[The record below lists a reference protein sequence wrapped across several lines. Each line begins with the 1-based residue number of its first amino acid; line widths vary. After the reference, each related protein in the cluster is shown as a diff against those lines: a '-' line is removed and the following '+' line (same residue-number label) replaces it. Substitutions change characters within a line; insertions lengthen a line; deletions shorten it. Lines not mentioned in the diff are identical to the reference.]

1 MNTLSYQLRAGRIL
15 LSACL
20 LCALAAPAFAD
31 DGTAK
36 SGTAKPDGA
45 NAATAAP
52 TTAVPATATAAKP
65 KPDREKKIYT
75 NEDVEALARNYGLST
90 VGNAAPDGSALPVA
104 RRSGSQQVL
113 VSRTL
118 RAPLPPEKDP
128 AWYAGQYLA
137 LSARMDDI
145 DNQVQQLRSFMASD
159 AAPGSGAPGLN
170 FGLNVYAD
178 CPAISTDAH
187 IQLLLQQRADL
198 EAQISDLESLA
209 QINSID
215 SGVFRNAPAFAPSG
229 GGISTREYLN
239 ALQTDLAETR
249 ATEAAMHQEAA
260 AQNVKLIPETRF
272 GGSFTSDYLKQLS
285 VQQAV
290 LQQEINSVGDVA
302 RHEGLPPNTLP

>member
-1 MNTLSYQLRAGRIL
+1 MNALSHYLRASRIV

-20 LCALAAPAFAD
+20 LCALAVPAFAD
-31 DGTAK
+31 DGAAK
-36 SGTAKPDGA
+36 SDGA
-45 NAATAAP
+45 NAS
-52 TTAVPATATAAKP
+52 TAVTATIASAKP

-75 NEDVEALARNYGLST
+75 NEDVEALAHNYGLST
-90 VGNAAPDGSALPVA
+90 VGNAAPDGSALPA
-104 RRSGSQQVL
+104 TRRSGAQQVL

-198 EAQISDLESLA
+198 EAQVSNLEDLA
-209 QINSID
+209 QSNGID
-215 SGVFRNAPAFAPSG
+215 SGVFRNASAYAQG
-229 GGISTREYLN
+229 GGGDISTREYLN

-272 GGSFTSDYLKQLS
+272 GGSFTSDYLKQLNI
-285 VQQAV
+285 QQAA
-290 LQQEINSVGDVA
+290 LQQEISSVGDVA